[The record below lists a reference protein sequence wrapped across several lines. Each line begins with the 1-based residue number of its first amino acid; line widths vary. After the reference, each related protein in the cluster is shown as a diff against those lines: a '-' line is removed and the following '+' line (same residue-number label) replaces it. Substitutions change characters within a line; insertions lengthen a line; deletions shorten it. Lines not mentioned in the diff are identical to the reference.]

1 MAISKFKTYG
11 YMKRLLI
18 IFIGIFL
25 LALNAEAKQNPVEI
39 GSVQWGRNLDK
50 AFEKSG
56 ETGRPVLVL
65 FQEVPGCSG
74 CKDFGKTVLTYPLLV
89 EAIEQEF
96 LPVLVYNNRG
106 GEDKKLLNR
115 FNEPAWNYQVIRFLD
130 AQGHDIIPR
139 KDRIWDIGGVASRMI
154 EALKTANRSVPKYLE
169 TVAMENNTENHAV
182 CAFAVYCFWSG
193 EVALG
198 QLEGVIETEAGW
210 IDGREVTR
218 VVYDKEK
225 ITLQTLVKKAQ
236 QAKSARKVYLPGNEA
251 SLLKGFPTGQLDA
264 RYRKA
269 RASDQ
274 KKQLESWKAM
284 QRLPRLSR
292 MQKTKINAFAPSSRA
307 KALEW
312 LSPRQRNT
320 LGKVK

>member
-1 MAISKFKTYG
+1 MN
-11 YMKRLLI
+11 RLLI
-18 IFIGIFL
+18 IFLGIFIVG
-25 LALNAEAKQNPVEI
+25 LNADARENPVEI

-50 AFEKSG
+50 AFVKSA

-74 CKDFGKTVLTYPLLV
+74 CQDFGKTVLTYPLLV
-89 EAIEQEF
+89 EAIEEEF

-115 FNEPAWNYQVIRFLD
+115 FNEPAWNYQVIRFLN

-154 EALKTANRSVPKYLE
+154 ETLKTIKRPVPKYLE
-169 TVAMENNTENHAV
+169 TVALENNKQNHAV

-218 VVYDKEK
+218 VVYDNKK

-236 QAKSARKVYLPGNEA
+236 QADSARKVYLPANEA
-251 SLLKGFPTGQLDA
+251 SLLKSFPTGQLDG

-269 RASDQ
+269 SPSDQ
-274 KKQLESWKAM
+274 KKQLERWKVI
-284 QRLPRLSR
+284 QSLPGLSP
-292 MQKTKINAFAPSSRA
+292 MQKTKINAYATSSRA

-312 LSPRQRNT
+312 LSPRQKNT
-320 LGKVK
+320 LRKAE